1 MVSNVNDSLST
12 SEELAEESQ
21 GKFNVRPNLNT

>member
-1 MVSNVNDSLST
+1 MVSNVNGSPST

-21 GKFNVRPNLNT
+21 GKFNVSTNLNT